1 MSADISEPAT
11 VKGEKE
17 TWALKGQRQREQGR
31 RPAAFLNARRC
42 CRYGTGPFD
51 KGSLN
56 TLPRQRHRPWG
67 LLVLQ
72 SPGPKFASS
81 VPHGER
87 GPAVCPL
94 SVLLRASPLCVRL
107 ELGHSLLCS
116 VAERGSCSLESL
128 HRRLWAERRQ
138 PQPRSLLNSVSCESS
153 LSIAPGRQHESAG
166 VPHPSSRSA
175 HRHWLL

>member
-11 VKGEKE
+11 FKGEKE

-51 KGSLN
+51 NGSLN
-56 TLPRQRHRPWG
+56 TLPHQRHRPWG

-81 VPHGER
+81 VLHGER

-107 ELGHSLLCS
+107 ELGHSLLSAAHATLPRRCLVQKS
-116 VAERGSCSLESL
+116 S
-128 HRRLWAERRQ
+128 HRRQTAAGREK
-138 PQPRSLLNSVSCESS
+138 PYS
-153 LSIAPGRQHESAG
+153 LSGKATRLPLQPA
-166 VPHPSSRSA
+166 A
-175 HRHWLL
+175 